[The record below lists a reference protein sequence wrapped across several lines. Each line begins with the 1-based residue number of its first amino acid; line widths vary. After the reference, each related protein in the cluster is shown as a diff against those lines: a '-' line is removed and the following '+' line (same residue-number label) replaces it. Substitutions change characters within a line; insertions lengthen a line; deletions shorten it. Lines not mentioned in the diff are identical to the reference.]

1 MGNSIEKDNF
11 YMHMKLIGEKMD
23 SFYDN
28 LNNSDYLNK
37 IRKFWDIDPIS
48 HKDNLEQIISY
59 FDDLNKLFESEEG
72 KTQNLRNCLIVQVK
86 NTLSKEVDVIIKRMD
101 NLLFTNRMP
110 LVLFLT
116 TEKCEKNINIDKE
129 KYESIDPRLIFIKDY
144 R

>member
-11 YMHMKLIGEKMD
+11 YMHMKLIGEKID

-28 LNNSDYLNK
+28 LNNSDYLNN

-59 FDDLNKLFESEEG
+59 FDDLNELFESEEG

-129 KYESIDPRLIFIKDY
+129 K
-144 R
+144 